1 MGPLGELTSS
11 FPVPKDPG
19 PALKTNMGSVLAE
32 AAYVPTHR
40 PKTCR
45 KSGSGNNRTVH
56 SPGNRQ
62 VRRQRVLLVQL
73 RGSASAGKSPP
84 PPPPRLHPRGAPPHS
99 PFAGYSGLDPGPR
112 PTAAGS
118 SCKCTTDAPRAIG
131 RLNCACPLAAV
142 RPTRPTILRSY
153 WSSY

>member
-62 VRRQRVLLVQL
+62 VWRQRVLLVQL
-73 RGSASAGKSPP
+73 RESASAGKSPP
-84 PPPPRLHPRGAPPHS
+84 HPASSPPSFQGRPSALTLCRVLRLGPWTPPHS
-99 PFAGYSGLDPGPR
+99 RGEQLQKHNR
-112 PTAAGS
+112 RAAGHWPPELRMS
-118 SCKCTTDAPRAIG
+118 FG
-131 RLNCACPLAAV
+131 RSP
-142 RPTRPTILRSY
+142 SH
-153 WSSY
+153 

>member
-62 VRRQRVLLVQL
+62 VWRQRVLLVQL
-73 RGSASAGKSPP
+73 RESASAGKSPP
-84 PPPPRLHPRGAPPHS
+84 PPRLLPAFIPGAPLRTHPLQGTQAWTLDPAPQPRGA
-99 PFAGYSGLDPGPR
+99 AAKAQ
-112 PTAAGS
+112 PTRRG
-118 SCKCTTDAPRAIG
+118 
-131 RLNCACPLAAV
+131 PLAA
-142 RPTRPTILRSY
+142 
-153 WSSY
+153 

>member
-32 AAYVPTHR
+32 ASSVPTHR

-45 KSGSGNNRTVH
+45 KFGSGNNCTVH
-56 SPGNRQ
+56 SSGNRQ

-73 RGSASAGKSPP
+73 RGSASAGKPPASSPP
-84 PPPPRLHPRGAPPHS
+84 SSQGAPPHS

-118 SCKCTTDAPRAIG
+118 SCKSTNDAPRAIG

-142 RPTRPTILRSY
+142 RPTRPMILRSY